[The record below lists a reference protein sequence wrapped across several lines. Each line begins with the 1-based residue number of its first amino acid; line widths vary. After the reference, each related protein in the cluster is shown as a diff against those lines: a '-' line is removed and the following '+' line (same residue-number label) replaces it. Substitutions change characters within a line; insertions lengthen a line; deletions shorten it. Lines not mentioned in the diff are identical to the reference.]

1 MTAQNVTESIAYIGL
16 GGNLGDPAQTLR
28 AATARLGQSPE
39 ITILRSSPLYR
50 TQPVDAPGPDYCNGV
65 VEIRTR
71 LSALS
76 LLELL
81 LETEQHFGRSRTAWH
96 APRTLDLDLIA
107 HGDRRIISTQ
117 LNLPHPRAH
126 ERAFVLIPLCTL
138 NPEVL
143 LGGPDAAVLQPAR
156 YWRARLS
163 KAESDQVIAW

>member
-1 MTAQNVTESIAYIGL
+1 MTTQAVTATMAYIGL

-65 VEIRTR
+65 LEIHTR
-71 LSALS
+71 LSALG
-76 LLELL
+76 LLEHLL
-81 LETEQHFGRSRTAWH
+81 QTEQEFGRSRTAWH

-107 HGDRRIISTQ
+107 HGENRIISTQ
-117 LNLPHPRAH
+117 LTLPHPRAH

-138 NPEVL
+138 NPEVM
-143 LGGPDAAVLQPAR
+143 LGGPDTAVLHPAR
-156 YWRARLS
+156 IWRSQLS
-163 KAESDQVIAW
+163 EAEKNQVIAW